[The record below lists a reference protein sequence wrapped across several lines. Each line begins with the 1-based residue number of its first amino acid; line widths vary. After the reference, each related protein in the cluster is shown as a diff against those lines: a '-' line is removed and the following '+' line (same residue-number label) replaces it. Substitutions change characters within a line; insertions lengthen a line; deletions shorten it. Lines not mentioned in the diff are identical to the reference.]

1 MGCPWHFF
9 NCAPPAAAR
18 KPSAERNNFKT
29 CLNAA
34 LKRGSSTEKTD
45 PAKSGRMGQPG
56 DMWRTGLQPEK
67 KNALKPPK
75 RKD

>member
-1 MGCPWHFF
+1 
-9 NCAPPAAAR
+9 
-18 KPSAERNNFKT
+18 
-29 CLNAA
+29 LNAA

-75 RKD
+75 RKDC